1 MPFEHDVCSYEH
13 VESVERHEIIL
24 TALRE
29 RTRVAVPE
37 LAALTGCSEMTIRRD
52 LDALERDG
60 LLRRVRGA
68 AVSMLAGEET
78 PFAVR
83 SRQHVEAKRR
93 IGQAVAGLLD
103 AGESVVF
110 DSGTTALEAAR
121 AASAHRLTVLPLS
134 LHIAAAFEHAEH
146 VQQVVPGGDVRKPEQ
161 AFIGPL
167 TEYALDR
174 MRFDTMVL
182 GCCGVSGRDGVTAFD
197 LAESQVKRAALG
209 ASARVIAAV
218 DASKLGRRAFAR
230 VCALDALHVL
240 VTDSA
245 APEDELETLRK
256 AGVEV
261 LCV

>member
-1 MPFEHDVCSYEH
+1 MQ
-13 VESVERHEIIL
+13 RHEMIL

-29 RTRVAVPE
+29 RSRITVTDLAE
-37 LAALTGCSEMTIRRD
+37 LTQCSEMTIRRD

-83 SRQHVEAKRR
+83 SRQHVDAKRR
-93 IGQAVAGLLD
+93 IGLAVAGLLD
-103 AGESVVF
+103 DGESVVF

-121 AASAHRLTVLPLS
+121 AATGRRLTVLPLS
-134 LHIAAAFEHAEH
+134 LHIAAAFEQAEH
-146 VQQVVPGGDVRKPEQ
+146 VHQVLPGGDVRKPEQ

-174 MRFDTMVL
+174 MRFDTLVL
-182 GCCGVSGRDGVTAFD
+182 GCCGVSGKDGVTAYD
-197 LAESQVKRAALG
+197 LAESQVKRAAVR
-209 ASARVIAAV
+209 ASARVVAAV

-230 VCALDALHVL
+230 VCELDALHVL

-245 APEDELETLRK
+245 APEDELDQLRK

-261 LCV
+261 HCV

>member
-1 MPFEHDVCSYEH
+1 M
-13 VESVERHEIIL
+13 IL

-29 RTRVAVPE
+29 RSRATVVE
-37 LAALTGCSEMTIRRD
+37 LAELTQCSEMTIRRD

-83 SRQHVEAKRR
+83 SRQHVDAKRR
-93 IGQAVAGLLD
+93 IGLAVAGLLD
-103 AGESVVF
+103 DGESVVF

-121 AASAHRLTVLPLS
+121 AAQSLRLTVLPLS
-134 LHIAAAFEHAEH
+134 LHIATAFEHAEH
-146 VQQVVPGGDVRKPEQ
+146 VHQVLPGGDVRKPEQ

-174 MRFDTMVL
+174 MRFDTLVL

-197 LAESQVKRAALG
+197 LAESQVKRAAVR
-209 ASARVIAAV
+209 ASARVVAAV

-230 VCALDALHVL
+230 VCELDALDVL
-240 VTDSA
+240 VTDTA
-245 APEDELETLRK
+245 APEDELDQLRK

-261 LCV
+261 HCV

>member
-1 MPFEHDVCSYEH
+1 M
-13 VESVERHEIIL
+13 ESVQRHEMIL

-29 RTRVAVPE
+29 RSRVTVVE
-37 LAALTGCSEMTIRRD
+37 LAELTQCSEMTIRRD
-52 LDALERDG
+52 LDVLERDG

-83 SRQHVEAKRR
+83 SRQHVDAKRR
-93 IGQAVAGLLD
+93 IGLAVAALLD
-103 AGESVVF
+103 DGESVVF

-121 AASAHRLTVLPLS
+121 AAQHLRLTVLPLS
-134 LHIAAAFEHAEH
+134 LHIAAAFEHTEH
-146 VQQVVPGGDVRKPEQ
+146 VHQVLPGGDVRKPEQ

-174 MRFDTMVL
+174 MRFDTLVL
-182 GCCGVSGRDGVTAFD
+182 GCCGISGRDGVTAFD
-197 LAESQVKRAALG
+197 LAESQVKRAAVR
-209 ASARVIAAV
+209 ASARVVAAV

-230 VCALDALHVL
+230 VCELGALDVL
-240 VTDSA
+240 VTDTA
-245 APEDELETLRK
+245 APADELDQLRK

-261 LCV
+261 HCV